1 MKLNKEP
8 TMMER
13 LAIELT
19 SEKVLEPKYGKPE
32 LFTSVTGKT
41 TDRMER
47 EE

>member
-19 SEKVLEPKYGKPE
+19 SEKVLELKYGKPE
-32 LFTSVTGKT
+32 LFTSATGKM